1 MRKKSSDMTAIFDRR
16 RAIDTAMRRA
26 AEAAMVVHRAFGTP
40 IPVWQDGRVRMV
52 SPEAIVAAPRRR
64 AIRRGKRR

>member
-1 MRKKSSDMTAIFDRR
+1 MKQREIDIAAVFDRR

-52 SPEAIVAAPRRR
+52 DPESLVDAPRRR
-64 AIRRGKRR
+64 ATRRSKRK